1 MNIAESTKKG
11 IIISISDYDILQPL
25 EFCRNDGTE
34 MYELLK
40 SLNYEIQTDHN
51 LIGRVKWVEMRSAIV
66 DFFRNISIKPS
77 DTLLFYYSGHG
88 ILDNGDHYLAPSET
102 DPFSPDK
109 NGFLFEELTRLMN
122 KSHSR
127 KIVAILDSIC

>member
-40 SLNYEIQTDHN
+40 SLNYEIQ
-51 LIGRVKWVEMRSAIV
+51 KIV
-66 DFFRNISIKPS
+66 
-77 DTLLFYYSGHG
+77 
-88 ILDNGDHYLAPSET
+88 SET
-102 DPFSPDK
+102 IK
-109 NGFLFEELTRLMN
+109 
-122 KSHSR
+122 
-127 KIVAILDSIC
+127 